1 MELVA
6 SKQVVKQPVRFRIL
20 YNRFGENTQFTF
32 REIEILQ
39 VLSRGLLYKE
49 IADILGLSL
58 NTVKNHLK
66 KIFRKLKVQNRTEA
80 TVIYLKSEQN

>member
-1 MELVA
+1 MELTVT
-6 SKQVVKQPVRFRIL
+6 KQVLSRPVGYRNL
-20 YNRFGENTQFTF
+20 YNRFGENTKFTC

-39 VLSRGLLYKE
+39 VLSRGLQYKE

-66 KIFRKLKVQNRTEA
+66 KIFRKLRVQNRTEA
-80 TVIYLKSEQN
+80 TVIYLHSERN